1 MSVSTTANVGP
12 GTFVRTQRPLKL
24 QVFADGADLDTMVA
38 LHRSGAVD
46 GFTTNPTLM
55 RKAGVTDYRSFARAV
70 LEQIPDAPISFE
82 VFADDFPTMESQ
94 ARKIAGWGPNV
105 FVKIPI
111 MNTRGE
117 SSIPLVR
124 TLAEAGLAINLTAIM
139 TVEQCRVTVQEVPR
153 SRRMIL
159 SIFAGRIADTGRDPI
174 PIMKE
179 AVALCR
185 HRPEIMVLW
194 ASPREVLNVYQADE
208 CGCHI
213 VTATPDLL
221 AKLSLRQKDL
231 TDFSRETVQMF
242 YDDARRAG
250 YSL

>member
-1 MSVSTTANVGP
+1 MSVSTTAPSGQQ
-12 GTFVRTQRPLKL
+12 TLAQTRRPFKL
-24 QVFADGADLDTMVA
+24 QIFADGAELGTMVR
-38 LHRSGAVD
+38 LYRSGTVD

-55 RKAGVTDYRSFARAV
+55 RKAGVTDYAGFARSV
-70 LEQIPDAPISFE
+70 LEQIPDVPISFE
-82 VFADDFPTMESQ
+82 VFADDLPTMEVQ
-94 ARKIAGWGPNV
+94 ARKISAWGKNV

-124 TLAEAGLAINLTAIM
+124 RLTDEGLAINVTAM
-139 TVEQCRVTVQEVPR
+139 MSLEQCRDVV
-153 SRRMIL
+153 RRIPSNGRLIL
-159 SIFAGRIADTGRDPI
+159 SIFAGRIADTGRDPM
-174 PIMKE
+174 PIMRE
-179 AVALCR
+179 AVALCTDR
-185 HRPEIMVLW
+185 CEIKVLW

-213 VTATPDLL
+213 VTATSDLL
-221 AKLSLRQKDL
+221 AKLSLKGKDL
-231 TDFSRETVQMF
+231 TEFSRETVQMF